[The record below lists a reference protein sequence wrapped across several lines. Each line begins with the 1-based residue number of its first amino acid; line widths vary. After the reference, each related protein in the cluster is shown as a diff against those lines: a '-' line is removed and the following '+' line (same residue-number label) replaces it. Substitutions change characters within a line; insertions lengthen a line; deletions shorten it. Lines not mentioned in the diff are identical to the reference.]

1 MKSRRYGKVRRLQLA
16 MKSCR
21 CALILLALAAW
32 APVAAGQDAPAAT
45 SVLDNCQAIAKD
57 DARLDLIAKLC
68 DFAFKYRH
76 QLPDFIVQQRTTSE
90 GMSKTVMTAQVTY
103 QKGLEN
109 YSQVTVDG
117 RPASASSFLSNPPN
131 SIQFSSTGE
140 FGPALM
146 DLFKIPGATEFKF
159 SRIASLQNQ
168 PVAVYEFRVPQKK
181 NIFWTFLL
189 TDGRSY
195 APEFT
200 GELWLRP
207 QTGEP
212 LREQMMPVNLPA
224 NWDITSAKTVIDYS
238 RVEVGDAG
246 TFILPVKSET
256 TLCNLGMY
264 GMGACTTNVT
274 VFHGYRKFGI
284 TTRIVNGPEV
294 Q

>member
-1 MKSRRYGKVRRLQLA
+1 MKASH
-16 MKSCR
+16 
-21 CALILLALAAW
+21 CALLLLV
-32 APVAAGQDAPAAT
+32 VAALVTAAAAQDAPANS

-57 DARLDLIAKLC
+57 DARLALIAKLC

-76 QLPDFIVQQRTTSE
+76 QLPDFIVQRKTTSE

-117 RPASASSFLSNPPN
+117 RPASANSFATNPPN

-140 FGPALM
+140 FGSALL
-146 DLFKIPGATEFKF
+146 DLFKVPGATEFKF
-159 SRIASLQNQ
+159 RRMASLQNQ
-168 PVAVYEFRVPQKK
+168 PVAVYDFRVPQNK
-181 NIFWTFLL
+181 NVFWTFLL
-189 TDGRSY
+189 TDGRSCR
-195 APEFT
+195 PEFT
-200 GELWLRP
+200 GELWLRQ

-212 LREQMMPVNLPA
+212 LREQMTPVNLPA
-224 NWDITSAKTVIDYS
+224 TWDITSAKSVIDYA
-238 RVEVGDAG
+238 RVAIADAG
-246 TFILPVKSET
+246 TFILPVKSEF

-264 GMGACTTNVT
+264 GMGACTTNTT

-284 TTRIVNGPEV
+284 TTRIVNSPDV

>member
-1 MKSRRYGKVRRLQLA
+1 MKVFLRTLL
-16 MKSCR
+16 
-21 CALILLALAAW
+21 LLAI
-32 APVAAGQDAPAAT
+32 AGVIPAAAAQDVPAT
-45 SVLDNCQAIAKD
+45 SSVLDNCQAIAKE

-76 QLPDFIVQQRTTSE
+76 ALPDFIVQQKTTSE

-117 RPASASSFLSNPPN
+117 RPAPASSFSANPPN
-131 SIQFSSTGE
+131 SIQFSSSGE
-140 FGPALM
+140 FGPALL
-146 DLFKIPGATEFKF
+146 DLFRVPGATEFKF
-159 SRIASLQNQ
+159 SRTASLQNQ
-168 PVAVYEFRVPQKK
+168 PVAVYEFHVPQKK
-181 NIFWTFLL
+181 NVFWTFRLV
-189 TDGRSY
+189 DGRSY

-200 GELWLRP
+200 GELWLRQ

-212 LREQMMPVNLPA
+212 LREQMTPVNLPA

-238 RVEVGDAG
+238 RDAVGDAG

-264 GMGACTTNVT
+264 GMGACSTNVT

-284 TTRIVNGPEV
+284 TTRIVNGPDV